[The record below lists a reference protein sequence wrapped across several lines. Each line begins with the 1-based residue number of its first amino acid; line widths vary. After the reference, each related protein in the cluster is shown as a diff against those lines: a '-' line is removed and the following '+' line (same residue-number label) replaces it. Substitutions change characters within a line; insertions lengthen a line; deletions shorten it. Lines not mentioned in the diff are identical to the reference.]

1 MRLRTMPEG
10 QVTARRVL
18 SPAEIRCCPLLH
30 GGVTLALALVARENF
45 TRWDRGTYLT
55 LTIAPGYLRTLAQ
68 GLPSDLYNVS
78 SNGTLGPNKPTSPKK
93 KLSHILY
100 GMVP

>member
-1 MRLRTMPEG
+1 M
-10 QVTARRVL
+10 A
-18 SPAEIRCCPLLH
+18 S
-30 GGVTLALALVARENF
+30 ALVVRENF

-78 SNGTLGPNKPTSPKK
+78 SNGTTLGPNKPTAQIKRAEEVGRSDR
-93 KLSHILY
+93 
-100 GMVP
+100 